1 MGRAEHLLAIATL
14 AIIAALQAA
23 CTPTPPVVR
32 TPVVDESG
40 FAALWPEQ
48 RLADAAASQ
57 AAVDTGAEALD
68 WRLDPRA
75 TAQRFADQVLG
86 WDGSTV
92 VREERW
98 SLSSGIE
105 IARVWLCDPNGCP
118 PSGAAYDQEVVL
130 KRLAGAGP
138 GGIWSVTD
146 VTSGRLLVDEMPR
159 IRIRKPELKTGRTLS
174 AVTRDLPDGTK
185 VVAGSTTLGDCGPTV
200 HASTPTVR
208 FSRFRFQVSTSLE
221 SACGKVTRPP
231 GPEPGYVFVL
241 PRERGM
247 RVEPETLFTEPRPPG
262 RGPILDLTAIA
273 VRFTPRARIPRPPA
287 PWLSRDP
294 ESLPPC
300 RAEELRPTLT
310 AGRAVSGFG
319 VGIVLEVRRHG
330 IPACHATLD
339 LRLQL
344 MDGSG
349 EPIHVPGAHEIH
361 LDGYLPGYEPGPPV
375 VRVTWG
381 LYDWCGRSVPGPVEL
396 RVTGAGDP
404 ITLRSNELAMWCPP
418 GRTGAPELER
428 VPVVS

>member
-1 MGRAEHLLAIATL
+1 MARTARLAA
-14 AIIAALQAA
+14 IAALAAVAALSTA
-23 CTPTPPVVR
+23 CTPVR
-32 TPVVDESG
+32 LAPRAALVDESG

-48 RLADAAASQ
+48 RLAEASAAQS
-57 AAVDTGAEALD
+57 AVDSGAEELA

-75 TAQRFADQVLG
+75 TAQRFANQVLG
-86 WDGSTV
+86 WSGSTV
-92 VREERW
+92 VRDERW
-98 SLSSGIE
+98 ALSSGIE
-105 IARVWLCDPNGCP
+105 IARVWLCEPNGCP

-130 KRLAGAGP
+130 KRLAESGP

-146 VTSGRLLVDEMPR
+146 VTSGRLLVDEIPR
-159 IRIRKPELKTGRTLS
+159 IRIRNPVLGIGRTLS

-185 VVAGSTTLGDCGPTV
+185 VLAGSTTLGDCGPTV

-208 FSRFRFQVSTSLE
+208 LSRFRFQVSTSLGSPCE
-221 SACGKVTRPP
+221 EDTRPP

-247 RVEPETLFTEPRPPG
+247 RVEPETLFTEPRPGG
-262 RGPILDLTAIA
+262 RRPIPDLTAIA
-273 VRFTPRARIPRPPA
+273 VRFVPRARVPRPPA

-294 ESLPPC
+294 ESLPRC
-300 RAEELRPTLT
+300 RAGELRASLS

-339 LRLQL
+339 LRLRL
-344 MDGSG
+344 ADGTG
-349 EPIHVPGAHEIH
+349 EPIRVRGDHEIR
-361 LDGYLPGYEPGPPV
+361 LDGYLPGYVPGPPV
-375 VRVTWG
+375 VRVAWG
-381 LYDWCGRSVPGPVEL
+381 LYDWCGRRVPGPIEL
-396 RVTGAGDP
+396 HVTGIGEP

-428 VPVVS
+428 VPL